1 MPKKSLRCRVAV
13 LGHGQEKEK
22 TGTSG
27 HRTSDIRGEEQS
39 RTDIGGHRTL
49 RAELVRIEVE
59 VGVEVEVSDTVLPC
73 NLGESPVNPEILG
86 AMSLSLFFL
95 SCRHF
100 QVAPFASVQKT
111 PCCVPFCVQ
120 RFGHPI
126 AKDALVL
133 HYSRTFHELLSPE
146 YSAYRVLSTF
156 ETFLT
161 LGICQARLRLR
172 PFYAPFYVPF

>member
-1 MPKKSLRCRVAV
+1 MDKRKKKR
-13 LGHGQEKEK
+13 
-22 TGTSG
+22 G
-27 HRTSDIRGEEQS
+27 HRDIGHQDIRGEEQS
-39 RTDIGGHRTL
+39 RADIGGHRTL
-49 RAELVRIEVE
+49 RAELVRME
-59 VGVEVEVSDTVLPC
+59 VGVEVEVEVSDTVLPC
-73 NLGESPVNPEILG
+73 NLGDGESPVNPEILG

-95 SCRHF
+95 LCRHF
-100 QVAPFASVQKT
+100 LVSPFASVQKT

-133 HYSRTFHELLSPE
+133 HYSRTFHDLLSPE

-161 LGICQARLRLR
+161 LGICQARLCLR